1 MPLQPGTRLGP
12 YEITAQIGAGGMGEV
27 YQATDT
33 KLKRQ
38 VAIKVLPESVAADSE
53 RLARFQRE
61 AEVLASL
68 NHPNIA
74 AIYGL
79 EDADGSKA
87 LVMELVEGPTLADRI
102 AHGPIRVADALPI
115 ARQIAEALEAAHE
128 QGIIHRDLKPANV
141 KVRDDGTVKVLDF
154 GLAKA
159 MAPAGAM
166 SASASMS
173 PTITT
178 PAMTEMGMILGTA
191 AYMAP
196 EQAKGRPVDKRADV
210 WAFGVMLFE
219 MLTGTRA
226 FAGDDTS
233 EVLAGV
239 IKSEPDWQALPALPP
254 LLDTFL
260 RQCLKKD
267 PKQRLADMQ
276 DMRLALEG
284 AFEAAAPPQAAS
296 IVDAPP
302 AWRRIAVPGATL
314 LVLAGAAAGWWL
326 LGSGTSA
333 NGEVSRFEI
342 KVSESGLDAEF
353 GSPVILSPDGQT
365 LAYATDDGV
374 WARRLESAEPRRV
387 VEGPVDNPVFS
398 PDGRWIAY
406 EQGGTLWRV
415 PVTGGSPL
423 RVADAPGDRG
433 TFWAE
438 ADTILLSPQIR
449 GAIVRVRIDGGGEPE
464 PVTELQG
471 DEVTHRWPQLLPGGR
486 AVLFTAHR
494 QTANFDN
501 ANLVVRDLTT
511 GDQRVVF
518 SGGFYGRYVPTG
530 HLVYANG
537 PALFAVPFD
546 LAGLTVTG
554 TSVPVLGGVRASSG
568 SGGAHYHFS
577 DNGTLVYVPATGD
590 DLGGDSSGN
599 WAFVDRDG
607 TLAQSWATGGFSYGP
622 ALSPDGTRLVATVS
636 GDEGGQD
643 LWSWDRGRAAAT
655 RITFEDGTEVYPVWV
670 PGGRELIFSANPDGN
685 FRLYRAHAD
694 GSGGREPLPDPHE
707 GDEMPQSISADG
719 RWLLTRTSGADGRR
733 SLQVRDLSG
742 SEAPRVVVTAEDSF
756 HSAALSSDAAWIAYD
771 SNESGE
777 WEVYAMPFLAED
789 GNKVAVSVGG
799 GGMPHWSRDGRNIFY
814 RSVEGVM
821 VVDMAIVDGG
831 LRPGVPRT
839 LFEGDFSGGVV
850 GYPYGESGLTWF
862 DAAADGETFVLR
874 QQAAGASQTNAI
886 IIFNWFEELKRLV
899 PVR

>member
-12 YEITAQIGAGGMGEV
+12 YEITAQIGVGGMGEV

-61 AEVLASL
+61 AEVLAVL

-87 LVMELVEGPTLADRI
+87 LVMELVEGPTLAGRI
-102 AHGPIRVADALPI
+102 ARGPIPVDEVLRI
-115 ARQIAEALEAAHE
+115 ATQIAEALEAAHE
-128 QGIIHRDLKPANV
+128 RGIIHRDLKPANV
-141 KVRDDGTVKVLDF
+141 KVREDGTVKVLDF

-196 EQAKGRPVDKRADV
+196 EQAKGRPADKRADV
-210 WAFGVMLFE
+210 WAFGVVLFE

-239 IKSEPDWQALPALPP
+239 IKSEPNWQALPVLPP

-260 RQCLKKD
+260 RRCLKKD

-284 AFEAAAPPQAAS
+284 AFEAAAPQAAS
-296 IVDAPP
+296 IVETPP
-302 AWRRIAVPGATL
+302 AWRRLAVPGATL
-314 LVLAGAAAGWWL
+314 LLLSGAAAGGWL
-326 LGSGTSA
+326 LGSGTST
-333 NGEVSRFEI
+333 NTVVSRFEI
-342 KVSESGLDAEF
+342 KVT
-353 GSPVILSPDGQT
+353 GSDISTNYGSSVILSPDGQT
-365 LAYATDDGV
+365 LAYATDDGMWV
-374 WARRLESAEPRRV
+374 RRLDSAEPRRV
-387 VEGPVDNPVFS
+387 VEEPLDNPVFS

-406 EQGGTLWRV
+406 EQSRTLWRV

-423 RVADAPGDRG
+423 RVAEARSDRG

-438 ADTILLSPQIR
+438 ADTILLSPQGR
-449 GAIVRVRIDGGGEPE
+449 GPIVRVRVDGGGEPE

-486 AVLFTAHR
+486 AVLFTAHVMG
-494 QTANFDN
+494 ANFDN
-501 ANLVVRDLTT
+501 ANLVVRDLST

-518 SGGFYGRYVPTG
+518 SGGFYGRYLPTG

-537 PALFAVPFD
+537 AALFAVPFD
-546 LAGLTVTG
+546 LERLAVTG
-554 TSVPVLGGVRASSG
+554 TGVPVLEGVRTSSG
-568 SGGAHYHFS
+568 NGAAQYQFS
-577 DNGTLVYVPATGD
+577 DNGTLVYIPAAGD
-590 DLGGDSSGN
+590 DLGGDSPGRWS
-599 WAFVDRDG
+599 FVDGDG
-607 TLAQSWATGGFSYGP
+607 TLEQSWAINGFSFGP
-622 ALSPDGTRLVATVS
+622 ALSPDGTRLVAAVN
-636 GDEGGQD
+636 GDEGDWD

-655 RITFEDGTEVYPVWV
+655 RITLEEGSEVYPVWL
-670 PGGRELIFSANPDGN
+670 PGGRELIFSANPDGTY
-685 FRLYRAHAD
+685 RLYRARAD

-707 GDEMPQSISADG
+707 GDEMPQSMSADG

-733 SLQVRDLSG
+733 SLQVRDLGG
-742 SEAPRVVVTAEDSF
+742 SEAPRVVVTAEDSL
-756 HSAALSSDAAWIAYD
+756 HSGALSSDAAWIAYD
-771 SNESGE
+771 SNESGD

-799 GGMPHWSRDGRNIFY
+799 GGMPHWSSDGRRLFY
-814 RSVEGVM
+814 RSVTGVM
-821 VVDMAIVDGG
+821 VVDMPIVDGR
-831 LRPGVPRT
+831 LQPGVPRT

-850 GYPYGESGLTWF
+850 GYPWDDSGLTWF

-874 QQAAGASQTNAI
+874 QQATGASQTNAI